1 MIIQLFLCRDPVTP
15 PSTPQR
21 HRDRLRRQEQDSR
34 VMHTPQHRRLPAQP
48 PNADPILPAQP
59 SNDDPFVA
67 DAPVAGGTWQLPQ
80 ADVDPLRDVA

>member
-1 MIIQLFLCRDPVTP
+1 VTP